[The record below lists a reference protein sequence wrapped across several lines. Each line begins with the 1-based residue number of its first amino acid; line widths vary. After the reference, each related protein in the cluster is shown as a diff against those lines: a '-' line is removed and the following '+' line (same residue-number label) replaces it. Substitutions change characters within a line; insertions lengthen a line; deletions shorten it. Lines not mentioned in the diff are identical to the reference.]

1 LASPAFIS
9 IRSPDRGR
17 KAILTVTATE
27 ARQGGIRAIE
37 ICGFEE
43 EFFRARDGRA

>member
-1 LASPAFIS
+1 LAREAFIS

-27 ARQGGIRAIE
+27 ARFAAFARSRYAGSRRKL
-37 ICGFEE
+37 
-43 EFFRARDGRA
+43 RARDGRA